1 MSLFVAGAVLCA
13 GFEVWTCDFV
23 AGAGNREV
31 AMCDGGDISWQAQD
45 FVRVRRVD
53 AERFV
58 AGAGNREVVSCGR
71 GECRC
76 DIGIGVRAG
85 VDWRS
90 WNRETAWQGCAMGV
104 LRWVFPLDFGRKSRT
119 KRAQTLTCE
128 FLRKSRTKRSFWS
141 HDV

>member
-1 MSLFVAGAVLCA
+1 MRLRCVTEVTFRDRRSTLCA
-13 GFEVWTCDFV
+13 LDVWTRKDSWPAQDFVRVLRCGSGIFV

-31 AMCDGGDISWQAQD
+31 AMCDGGDISWQAQY

-76 DIGIGVRAG
+76 HIGIGV
-85 VDWRS
+85 
-90 WNRETAWQGCAMGV
+90 
-104 LRWVFPLDFGRKSRT
+104 
-119 KRAQTLTCE
+119 
-128 FLRKSRTKRSFWS
+128 
-141 HDV
+141 